1 MKRFFSRLPALLLP
15 VLLTFGGV
23 AQAAPT
29 DRPFPS
35 VRIDQ
40 PVRGEA
46 AIRALGATLP
56 AVAEWYGKS
65 PAEFARLIRQDAD
78 LWLDTRGRAYFVDEG
93 MATPE
98 QGITANGTIT
108 TTATSIPLDQ
118 TFLLH
123 SRPGANR
130 TIYLNFVGGTVTG
143 TAWNASYGISTIV
156 AAPYD
161 IDGNPSSFST
171 TELQNIQSIWQ
182 RVAED
187 YAPFDVDVTTE
198 LPLPGALTRT
208 SSSDLTF
215 GTTVMISRDWVPG
228 GCGCGGFA
236 YLGVFDD
243 TSEYYK
249 PAWVFLDHLGNGN
262 EKYVAEAI
270 SHEAGHNFGLNHDG
284 YNDGTTST
292 SYYAGGGNWAPIMGV
307 GYYKA
312 VTQWSKGEYPYATN
326 KEDDLAVMQV
336 YGLPLR
342 TDDHGN
348 DFATATALASASANG
363 IQNLSGTGVIQ
374 TRSDVDVFRLASG
387 AGLITLNVS
396 PFEKGPNLDIGIA
409 LYDGSGNLLAS
420 STPSDRLSAGVS
432 VANAAAGVYYLVV
445 DGTGNGDLVTG
456 YSDYASLGMYMI
468 TGTAP
473 DVGVPSGSPPV
484 AQLSA
489 TPVSGTAPL
498 VVAFSSNGSYDPD
511 GTALTYAWNFGDG
524 GTSNVANPGHTYA
537 AAGTYVATLVVTDG
551 GGLSSSPVSTSISV
565 APAPVVSMHVANIA
579 MALSVKGKNAQ
590 ATATVTVTD
599 SAGLPVSGATVSG
612 QWSGIINKTVSGTT
626 GTNGSVV
633 LNSGSTSKNGTFTFT
648 VTGISRSGY
657 TYDSST
663 NTETSDSIV
672 R

>member
-1 MKRFFSRLPALLLP
+1 MSKLVNRLSALLAPALLAI
-15 VLLTFGGV
+15 GIG

-35 VRIDQ
+35 VRLDKH
-40 PVRGEA
+40 VRGEA
-46 AIRALGATLP
+46 AVQALASTLP
-56 AVAEWYGKS
+56 AIAEWYGKS
-65 PAEFARLIRQDAD
+65 PSEFARLIREDKD
-78 LWLDTRGRAYFVDEG
+78 IWLDARGRAYFVDEG
-93 MATPE
+93 MAVPQE
-98 QGITANGTIT
+98 GITANGTIT
-108 TTATSIPLDQ
+108 TTATAIPLDQ

-130 TIYLNFVGGTVTG
+130 TIYLNFTGGTVSG
-143 TAWNASYGISTIV
+143 TAWNSSYGIASIY
-156 AAPYD
+156 AQPYD
-161 IDGNPSSFST
+161 IDGNPGSFST
-171 TELQNIQSIWQ
+171 AELQNIQSIWQ

-187 YAPFDVDVTTE
+187 YAAFDVDVTTE

-208 SSSDLTF
+208 STSDLTY
-215 GTTVMISRDWVPG
+215 GTTVMITRDWVPG

-284 YNDGTTST
+284 YNDGTTSKG
-292 SYYAGGGNWAPIMGV
+292 YYDGAGNWAPIMGV

-326 KEDDLAVMQV
+326 KEDDLAVMQL

-342 TDDHGN
+342 ADDHGN
-348 DFATATALASASANG
+348 DFATATALTSTLSNG
-363 IQNLSGTGVIQ
+363 LQNLSGTGVIQ
-374 TRSDVDVFRLASG
+374 TRSDVDVFRLVSG
-387 AGLITLNVS
+387 AGPITLNVS

-409 LYDGSGNLLAS
+409 LYDGSGNLVAS
-420 STPSDRLSAGVS
+420 STPADRLSASVS
-432 VANAAAGVYYLVV
+432 IANAAAGVYYLVV
-445 DGTGNGDLVTG
+445 DGTGNGDLATG
-456 YSDYASLGMYMI
+456 YSDYASLGMYTI

-473 DVGVPSGSPPV
+473 SSTANPGSPPI

-511 GTALTYAWNFGDG
+511 GGSLLYAWNFGDG
-524 GTSNVANPGHTYA
+524 STSSVANPGHTYA
-537 AAGTYVATLVVTDG
+537 SAGTYVATLVVTD
-551 GGLSSSPVSTSISV
+551 SSGASSTPVSTTISV
-565 APAPVVSMHVANIA
+565 APAAVVNMHVENIA
-579 MALSVKGKNAQ
+579 MALAIKGKNAQ
-590 ATATVTVTD
+590 ASATVFVFD
-599 SAGLPVSGATVSG
+599 SAGKPVSGATVTG
-612 QWSGIINKTVSGTT
+612 QWSGVISKAASGTT
-626 GTNGSVV
+626 GADGSVR
-633 LNSGSTSKNGTFTFT
+633 LTSGSTSRSGTFTFT
-648 VTGISRSGY
+648 ITGVSGSGY
-657 TYDSST
+657 TYDSAA
-663 NTETSDSIV
+663 NKETSDSIT